1 MIGTGALVKG
11 TGAVLIGTGAESI
24 RGPRK
29 GKRAGKRIMVGSP
42 RIQIIHVPLYIFVKD
57 LRHVRVHAH
66 HLNVFCFK
74 VAITQGQHIVS

>member
-11 TGAVLIGTGAESI
+11 TGAVVIGTGAESI

-42 RIQIIHVPLYIFVKD
+42 RIKLYYSYIPVFFVHK
-57 LRHVRVHAH
+57 RSEVCKGKRPPPG
-66 HLNVFCFK
+66 CFSAFK
-74 VAITQGQHIVS
+74 